1 MNAVAPKK
9 NFDPVRYGRLLAK
22 VRPAII
28 TSEEENERA
37 LAEVEALMRKGES
50 LSPEEGALLQLLGQL
65 VSDFEEREYQPEAAQ
80 PSEVLRELMEAHG
93 LAQSDL
99 LDVFGSR
106 SRASEA
112 VAGKRAISKAQAR
125 RLAERFHVPAD
136 LFI

>member
-9 NFDPVRYGRLLAK
+9 NFDPVRYGRLLAR
-22 VRPAII
+22 VRPAVI
-28 TSEEENERA
+28 TSEKENEHA
-37 LAEVEALMRKGES
+37 LREVETLMRKGES
-50 LSPEEGALLQLLGQL
+50 LTPEEGVLLRLLGQL
-65 VSDFEEREYQPEAAQ
+65 VADFEERAYQPEAAA
-80 PSEVLRELMEAHG
+80 PAEVLRELMDAHG